1 MHQPYTFLKTG
12 FLALLLMLT
21 VAAGSFGQS
30 KTKTKT
36 KSKPAKGNVAVFDSA
51 LYNGLTW
58 RSIGPY
64 RGGRSCTVTGVP
76 GQPNLYYMGTTGG
89 GVWRTKDGGGT
100 WENISDKYFGG
111 SIGAVAVSEA
121 DPNVLYVGQGEK
133 TVRGNVSSG
142 FGVWKSTDAGKS
154 WQNVG
159 LKDSR
164 HIGRI
169 RIHPK
174 NPDLVF
180 VAAMGDLYQPSE
192 MRGVYRSK
200 DGGKNW
206 ERVLFAN
213 KDAGAV
219 DLTFDPTNPRIMF
232 ATTWNVRR
240 TPYGFSS
247 GGPGSGLWKSSDGGD
262 TWQDIS
268 RREGLPK
275 GTLGIG
281 AVTVSPVNSN
291 RMWVLLEAENGGVF
305 RSDDGGLTFK
315 KTNDDRSLRQRAW
328 YYTRIYADPKDED
341 VVYVMNVSY
350 HKSKDGGTTFEARN
364 APHGDH
370 HDLWIAPENTS
381 RMIIA
386 DDGGAQISSDGGLNW
401 TTYFNQPTA
410 QFYRVVTDNHFPYRI
425 YGAQQDNSTVR
436 ILHRSSGNTIGER
449 DWETTAGSESAHL
462 AVDPTNPDIVYG
474 GSYGGLLTRVDHST
488 DQTRSINVWPDN
500 PMGHGAIDSKYRF
513 QWNYPILFSPHN
525 PKKLY
530 AGSNHL
536 HVSTNEGQSWATISP
551 DLTRNDPKTLGS
563 SGGPLTQD
571 NTSVEYYGTVFAIA
585 ESPTEQ
591 GVIWTGSDDG
601 LVQVTR
607 DEGKT
612 WTKVTPNGLPE
623 WSQINS
629 IEAHPTAKGT
639 AYIAAT
645 RYKSGDFRPYLYR
658 TADYGKTW
666 TSISAGIPATHF
678 TRVVRADPKRAG
690 LLYAGTE
697 YGMYTSF
704 NDGAS
709 WQPFQLNLP
718 QVPITDLTLKNDN
731 LIAATQGRGFWL
743 IDDLTPLHQLTPA
756 VAASKVHLFKPL
768 ASYRLEG
775 AGGPTVPKTA
785 GQNHPGG
792 VMLHYYLAQKLD
804 TTSTL
809 KLEILDPNG
818 KLIRA
823 FTNKVKAVEKDKKPA
838 PGAEKDKLVTKK
850 GLNRFVWDMR
860 YPEASKFDGIIL
872 WGGGTEGPR
881 VMPGTYLA
889 RLTLNKETPQETEV
903 VVLPDP
909 RAKATPQE
917 LQAQFAFLQEVR
929 DKLTETNDAVRDIR
943 TMRGQL
949 EALTTPLKADAAYR
963 EVVQAAEAIDKKMTS
978 IEEALYQTKNRS
990 GQDPLNYPIRLNN
1003 KLANL
1008 VGQASEGNYAPT
1020 DQLVAF
1026 KKEVAE
1032 LIDHQL
1038 GVLKQL
1044 REQDVPALNKLIRDK
1059 AVDAISMPKPKPAAT
1074 PSSL

>member
-1 MHQPYTFLKTG
+1 MTHPYASLKST
-12 FLALLLMLT
+12 LLLLLMLAVT
-21 VAAGSFGQS
+21 ATGFGQ
-30 KTKTKT
+30 TKTKRQD
-36 KSKPAKGNVAVFDSA
+36 KPAKAGVGVLDSA
-51 LYNGLTW
+51 LYNGLKW

-64 RGGRSCTVTGVP
+64 RGGRSCTVTGVS
-76 GQPNLYYMGTTGG
+76 GQPNLYYMGATGG

-100 WENISDKYFGG
+100 WENISDGFFGG

-121 DPNVLYVGQGEK
+121 DPNVLYVGEGEK

-169 RIHPK
+169 RIHPR
-174 NPDLVF
+174 NPDLVY
-180 VAAMGDLYQPSE
+180 VAAMGDLYQPSD

-200 DGGKNW
+200 DGGKTW
-206 ERVLFAN
+206 QRVLFAN

-219 DLTFDPTNPRIMF
+219 DLTFDPSNPRILY

-247 GGPGSGLWKSSDGGD
+247 GGPGSGLWKSTDGGD
-262 TWQDIS
+262 TWKDIS
-268 RREGLPK
+268 RHDGLPK

-281 AVTVSPVNSN
+281 GVTVSPVNSN
-291 RMWVLLEAENGGVF
+291 RVWVLLEAENGGLF
-305 RSDDGGLTFK
+305 RSDDAGQTWK
-315 KTNDDRSLRQRAW
+315 KTSDDRNLRQRAW

-341 VVYVMNVSY
+341 VMYVMNVSY
-350 HKSKDGGTTFEARN
+350 HKSKDGGRTFEARN

-370 HDLWIAPENTS
+370 HDLWIAPENS
-381 RMIIA
+381 NRMIIA

-436 ILHRSSGNTIGER
+436 ILHRTSGNTIGER
-449 DWETTAGSESAHL
+449 DWEVTAGSESAHL

-488 DQTRSINVWPDN
+488 DQTRAINVWPDN
-500 PMGHGAIDSKYRF
+500 PMGHGAVDSKFRF
-513 QWNYPILFSPHN
+513 QWNYPILFSPHD

-530 AGSNHL
+530 TGSNHL
-536 HVSTNEGQSWATISP
+536 HVSTNEGQSWTAISP
-551 DLTRNDPKTLGS
+551 DLTRNDPKTQQS

-585 ESPTEQ
+585 ESPVEQ
-591 GVIWTGSDDG
+591 GIIWTGSDDG

-607 DEGKT
+607 NGGKA
-612 WTKVTPNGLPE
+612 WSNVTPKGLPE

-629 IEAHPTAKGT
+629 IEAHPIAKGT

-645 RYKSGDFRPYLYR
+645 RYKAGDFRPYLYR
-658 TADYGKTW
+658 TTDYGRSWKN
-666 TSISAGIPATHF
+666 ISTGIPATHF

-697 YGMYTSF
+697 YGLYVSF
-704 NDGAS
+704 NDGGN
-709 WQPFQLNLP
+709 WQPFQMNLP
-718 QVPITDLTLKNDN
+718 LVPITDLTLKNDN

-756 VAASKVHLFKPL
+756 VATSKLHLFKPMP
-768 ASYRLEG
+768 SYRLEG
-775 AGGPTVPKTA
+775 SGTPTIPKTA

-792 VMLHYYLAQKLD
+792 VLLHYYLPQKVD
-804 TTSTL
+804 TASTL
-809 KLEILDPNG
+809 KLEMFDASG

-823 FTNKVKAVEKDKKPA
+823 FTNKLKVDKDKKPL
-838 PGAEKDKLVTKK
+838 PGAEKDQLATKK

-860 YPEASKFDGIIL
+860 YPEASKFDGMIL
-872 WGGGTEGPR
+872 WGGGTQGPQA
-881 VMPGTYLA
+881 VPGTYRA
-889 RLTLNKETPQETEV
+889 HLTLNKETPQETEV
-903 VVLPDP
+903 VILADP
-909 RAKATPQE
+909 RAKATPE
-917 LQAQFAFLQEVR
+917 DLQAQFNFLQEVR
-929 DKLTETNDAVRDIR
+929 EKLTETNDAVRDIR
-943 TMRGQL
+943 TLRGQL
-949 EALTTPLKADAAYR
+949 KALTTPLKADAAYR
-963 EVVQAAEAIDKKMTS
+963 EIVQAAEAIDKKMTTV
-978 IEEALYQTKNRS
+978 EENLYQTKNRS

-1008 VGQASEGNYAPT
+1008 VGHVSEGNYQPT
-1020 DQLVAF
+1020 EQAIAV
-1026 KKEVAE
+1026 KKEITE
-1032 LIDHQL
+1032 QIDQQL
-1038 GVLKQL
+1038 GVLRQL

-1059 AVDAISMPKPKPAAT
+1059 AVDVITVPKAKSAVAPA
-1074 PSSL
+1074 SL